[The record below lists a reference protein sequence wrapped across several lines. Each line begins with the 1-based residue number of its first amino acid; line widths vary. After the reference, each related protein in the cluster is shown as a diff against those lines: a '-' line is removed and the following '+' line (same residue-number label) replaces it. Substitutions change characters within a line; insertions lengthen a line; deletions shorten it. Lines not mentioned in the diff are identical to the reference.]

1 MKDMFDSSKADFS
14 SIDGSKDLYVS
25 HDLQKP
31 FIEVNEEGS
40 EAASATVV
48 MTKAGSSMPSPPTS
62 PIEFKADHP
71 FLFFLR
77 DKLTGMLLLHGRV
90 KSLNSFLS
98 TDFNVI

>member
-14 SIDGSKDLYVS
+14 TIDGSKDLYVS
-25 HDLQKP
+25 HVLQKA

-40 EAASATVV
+40 EAAATTLL

-77 DKLTGMLLLHGRV
+77 DKLTRMLLLHGRV
-90 KSLNSFLS
+90 ISLNSFLS